1 MMMDHFNAAV
11 QGAVVDHAARFRVQI
26 DAVGTVREGLNAVA
40 QFAFFRVITL
50 SIKVSPRPLTFTALI
65 SPTLK

>member
-1 MMMDHFNAAV
+1 MVMNHFNAAV
-11 QGAVVDHAARFRVQI
+11 QGTVVDHAAGFRVQI
-26 DAVGTVREGLNAVA
+26 DAVGTVREGLHAVA
-40 QFAFFRVITL
+40 QFAFFALSTL